1 MLARARQVASKNLP
15 PAPSGMA
22 SPIYALRF
30 GEYFSRH
37 PCWHRRHTL
46 LLRSNP
52 LRYAS
57 LGTHSR
63 RAVLF
68 SSAKRSFGCHPR
80 LLFAPLNP
88 NKVFAKLTNIYKGGK
103 PPLIVMLACGSL
115 RLIGLS

>member
-1 MLARARQVASKNLP
+1 MPAGARQVASKNLP
-15 PAPSGMA
+15 PAPSGVA
-22 SPIYALRF
+22 SPIYVLRY
-30 GEYFSRH
+30 GEYFARR

-63 RAVLF
+63 CAVLF

-88 NKVFAKLTNIYKGGK
+88 NKVFAKLTKY
-103 PPLIVMLACGSL
+103 L
-115 RLIGLS
+115 